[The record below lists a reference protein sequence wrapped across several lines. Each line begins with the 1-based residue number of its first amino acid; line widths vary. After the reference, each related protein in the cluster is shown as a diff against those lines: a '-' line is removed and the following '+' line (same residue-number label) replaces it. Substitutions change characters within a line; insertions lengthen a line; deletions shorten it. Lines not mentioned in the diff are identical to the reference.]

1 MATRKTNRS
10 SRGRGARGSAR
21 RASSH
26 GAQQAADQQRTV
38 IAQQAARLVLD
49 QGIRDYGV
57 AKRKAAERL
66 GAVSPALL
74 PSNREVEQAVLEHR
88 RLFGGRDARD
98 QLHELRKGALEAMR
112 FFSAYAPRL
121 VGGVLSGAV
130 SEHMPVTLHLHTDS
144 AEDVPRRLL
153 DAGMTF
159 RTSDVHLRY
168 LGDRTRRCPRHQFTV
183 DGLDYEVVVLAADAI
198 REAPASP
205 VDGRPER
212 RASLAEVDALVSR
225 PPDSPADL
233 PVAD

>member
-21 RASSH
+21 RASAH
-26 GAQQAADQQRTV
+26 GQQAADQQRTV

-66 GAVSPALL
+66 GAVSAALL

-88 RLFGGRDARD
+88 RLFGGSAALD

-121 VGGVLSGAV
+121 VGAVLSGAV
-130 SEHMPVTLHLHTDS
+130 SEHTPITLHLHTDT

-153 DAGMTF
+153 DADMSF
-159 RTSDVHLRY
+159 DTSDVHLRY
-168 LGDRTRRCPRHQFTV
+168 LSDRTQRCPRHQFSV
-183 DGLDYEVVVLAADAI
+183 DGLDYEVLVLAVDAI

-212 RASLAEVDALVSR
+212 RASLSEVEALVAK
-225 PPDSPADL
+225 PPEPPADL